1 MTRDRSLDIAVTG
14 VSARFPGAADLDAWW
29 TALTEGRVLTT
40 RYEKSDLL
48 AAGVP
53 KEVLD
58 DPDYVPVH
66 GHLPDADR
74 FDHALFGVSPRE
86 AEMMDPQHRLM
97 LEVAWAALEDA
108 GVAPVAKDAAREG
121 GVPRTAVFA
130 SASGSGY
137 LRAMVASGE
146 LDPLTLEDAIH
157 GTEPDFM
164 ASLVSYKLGLT
175 GPAVAVQTACSSSL
189 VALHMAVQSLLNGDC
204 DQALVVAAGVPYP
217 QAGYL
222 AVPGGIHS
230 ASGRCRPFDEHA
242 DGVVAGSGAAC
253 VVLRRLADALEDGS
267 DPYGV
272 VLGTA
277 INNDGAAKAGY
288 YAPSVGGQEEVIRA
302 ALFAADVDGDTI
314 GYLETHGTGTRVGDP
329 IEWSAASAALSG
341 AGAGPG
347 TVAVGALKANVGHL
361 DNAAGVAAL
370 IKALLVLK
378 KGVVPPVAGFSRLNP
393 LLETDG
399 SPLYVPTECAPW
411 TGPEPRRAGVSS
423 FGIGGTNV
431 HVVVEQ
437 PPPAPVREEADVPE
451 ETGVREEADDQGETG
466 VRDGSDVREGPAES
480 VRLVLVSAA
489 DADALSRSAA
499 RLGARLAEED
509 LPLGDVAATLA
520 NGRAELSERLAVTGR
535 TCAEVGQRL
544 TRGAGVVRGS
554 RPASGPAPV
563 VLVFPGQ
570 GTQYPGMAV
579 PVAEALPYFPAA
591 LDECLAAFEPALG
604 ERMRRALFD
613 TEFPAAELAE
623 TELAQPVLFA
633 FEYAAATALTTL
645 GVSPA
650 ALAGHSLGEITA
662 ACVGGVFELADAAR
676 LVTVRGR
683 AMQECPEGAMLALGC
698 EEARARELL
707 AVSGLGLELA
717 AVNSADGCVV
727 AGPTEAVTEFEA
739 RLAGR
744 VLVRRL
750 ATRRAFHTALVE
762 PALPL
767 LVEALAAVT
776 ARRPVVPFA
785 TNVTGRLI
793 PPDSDVR
800 PELFVDQARRAVR
813 FGDAMA
819 SIAERFPDALVVEVG
834 HGRVLSA
841 LAEAAGLP
849 SVPLSPSRTARPA
862 EEVLTALGTLWTRG
876 QPLPRRALCRPGG
889 RRVHLPTYPFAGP
902 HWIAPEAAPRTD
914 ASRSVRQPVPVP
926 TPVSVTTPGPVPAPG
941 PPVAETPT
949 APEPASPAP
958 APTATPSPSASAAAA
973 PLPSP
978 DGTPASAPAPAPMP
992 VEDPASVLTRLWV
1005 ELLGHGD
1012 LGEESDFF
1020 DLGGDSLLATRL
1032 ARRASRELGVPVPVR
1047 DLMTARSLGAQAAL
1061 LHDLAAGETPPA
1073 ARSC

>member
-48 AAGVP
+48 TAGVP

-230 ASGRCRPFDEHA
+230 ASGSCRPFDEHA

-288 YAPSVGGQEEVIRA
+288 YAPSVGGQEEAIRA
-302 ALFAADVDGDTI
+302 ALSAADVDGDTI

-370 IKALLVLK
+370 IKALLVVK
-378 KGVVPPVAGFSRLNP
+378 KGIVPPVAGFSRLNP

-437 PPPAPVREEADVPE
+437 PPAPVREETDGRE
-451 ETGVREEADDQGETG
+451 ETGVREGFEEG
-466 VRDGSDVREGPAES
+466 VRLA
-480 VRLVLVSAA
+480 LVSAG

-520 NGRAELSERLAVTGR
+520 TGRAELPERLAVTGR

-613 TEFPAAELAE
+613 TDFPAAELAE

-727 AGPTEAVTEFEA
+727 AGPTQAVTEFET

-762 PALPL
+762 PALPRL
-767 LVEALAAVT
+767 AEALAAVT
-776 ARRPVVPFA
+776 VRPPVVPFA
-785 TNVTGRLI
+785 TDVTGRLI
-793 PPDSDVR
+793 PPDTDVR
-800 PELFVDQARRAVR
+800 PELFVDQARRTVR

-834 HGRVLSA
+834 PGRVLSA

-902 HWIAPEAAPRTD
+902 RWIAPEAAPRTD
-914 ASRSVRQPVPVP
+914 ASRSARQPVPTP
-926 TPVSVTTPGPVPAPG
+926 TPGPVTTPGPVPAPG
-941 PPVAETPT
+941 PSVAETPT
-949 APEPASPAP
+949 APEPASP
-958 APTATPSPSASAAAA
+958 TLTAAAA
-973 PLPSP
+973 P
-978 DGTPASAPAPAPMP
+978 
-992 VEDPASVLTRLWV
+992 VEDPVSVLTRLWV

-1073 ARSC
+1073 R

>member
-66 GHLPDADR
+66 GHLADADR

-108 GVAPVAKDAAREG
+108 GVAPVAKEAAREG

-288 YAPSVGGQEEVIRA
+288 YAPSVGGQEEAIRA
-302 ALFAADVDGDTI
+302 ALSAADVDGDTI

-437 PPPAPVREEADVPE
+437 PPAPVREKADGREETDAPR
-451 ETGVREEADDQGETG
+451 ETGVREESE
-466 VRDGSDVREGPAES
+466 ES
-480 VRLVLVSAA
+480 AGLVLVSAA

-520 NGRAELSERLAVTGR
+520 TGRAELPERLAVTGR

-544 TRGAGVVRGS
+544 TRGAGVVLGS

-633 FEYAAATALTTL
+633 FAYAAATALTTL

-698 EEARARELL
+698 EEARVRELL

-727 AGPTEAVTEFEA
+727 AGPVEAVTEFEA

-762 PALPL
+762 PALPRL
-767 LVEALAAVT
+767 AEALAAVT
-776 ARRPVVPFA
+776 VRRPVVPFA

-793 PPDSDVR
+793 PPDTDVR
-800 PELFVDQARRAVR
+800 PELFVDQARRTVR
-813 FGDAMA
+813 FGDALA
-819 SIAERFPDALVVEVG
+819 SIAERLPDALVVEVG
-834 HGRVLSA
+834 PGRVLSA

-849 SVPLSPSRTARPA
+849 SVTLSPSRTTRPA
-862 EEVLTALGTLWTRG
+862 EEVLMALGTLWTRG

-902 HWIAPEAAPRTD
+902 RWIAPEAAPRTD
-914 ASRSVRQPVPVP
+914 ASRSVRQPVPTP
-926 TPVSVTTPGPVPAPG
+926 TPVSVPVTTPGPVPASGPVSVPG
-941 PPVAETPT
+941 PRMAAPT
-949 APEPASPAP
+949 APEPTSPASTT
-958 APTATPSPSASAAAA
+958 AAATAIAATPSPTATASVAAA
-973 PLPSP
+973 PLPSSN
-978 DGTPASAPAPAPMP
+978 GTPAPAPSPVLLP

-1005 ELLGHGD
+1005 ELLGQGD

-1032 ARRASRELGVPVPVR
+1032 ARRVSRELGVPVPVR

-1061 LHDLAAGETPPA
+1061 LHDLASGETPPA
-1073 ARSC
+1073 R

>member
-230 ASGRCRPFDEHA
+230 ASGWCRPFDEHA

-253 VVLRRLADALEDGS
+253 VVLRRLADALEDGP

-288 YAPSVGGQEEVIRA
+288 YAPSVGGQEEAIRA
-302 ALFAADVDGDTI
+302 ALSAADVDGDTI

-370 IKALLVLK
+370 IKALLVVK
-378 KGVVPPVAGFSRLNP
+378 KGIVPPVAGFSRLNP

-437 PPPAPVREEADVPE
+437 PPPAPVREETDGRE
-451 ETGVREEADDQGETG
+451 ETGVREEFE
-466 VRDGSDVREGPAES
+466 EG

-499 RLGARLAEED
+499 RLGARLAVED

-520 NGRAELSERLAVTGR
+520 TGRAELPERLAVTGR

-613 TEFPAAELAE
+613 TDFPAAELAE
-623 TELAQPVLFA
+623 TELAQPVLFT

-727 AGPTEAVTEFEA
+727 AGPTEAVTEFET

-762 PALPL
+762 PALPRL
-767 LVEALAAVT
+767 AEALAAVT
-776 ARRPVVPFA
+776 VRPPVVPFA
-785 TNVTGRLI
+785 TDVTGRLI
-793 PPDSDVR
+793 PPDTDVR
-800 PELFVDQARRAVR
+800 PELFVDQARRTVR

-834 HGRVLSA
+834 PGRVLSA

-902 HWIAPEAAPRTD
+902 RWIAPEAAPRTD
-914 ASRSVRQPVPVP
+914 ASRSARQPVPTP
-926 TPVSVTTPGPVPAPG
+926 TPGPVTTPGPVPAPG
-941 PPVAETPT
+941 PSVAETPT
-949 APEPASPAP
+949 APEPASP
-958 APTATPSPSASAAAA
+958 TLTAAAA
-973 PLPSP
+973 P
-978 DGTPASAPAPAPMP
+978 
-992 VEDPASVLTRLWV
+992 VEDPVSVLTRLWV

-1073 ARSC
+1073 R